1 MHNGETNSPAG
12 CRARCKK
19 ELPQPRQQR
28 THLFQQWT
36 HHVFFSLFFVNN
48 GPTLFLSTVDPPFF
62 FLFIANLGPIFF
74 VFLPT
79 ADPSF
84 LSTLDPPSARRSFA
98 TVAHGRPE
106 SAVAKVNIISYCED
120 GLSDRKFPDFF
131 IYMVVKRKK
140 QGQ

>member
-1 MHNGETNSPAG
+1 MVRLIHLRVVEPVAKKSSHSRVNSGPTFFNSG
-12 CRARCKK
+12 PTLFFIFLSTTDPPFFCQQLTHPFFSYL
-19 ELPQPRQQR
+19 LPTLDPFFSCFCQQR
-28 THLFQQWT
+28 TH
-36 HHVFFSLFFVNN
+36 FF
-48 GPTLFLSTVDPPFF
+48 
-62 FLFIANLGPIFF
+62 
-74 VFLPT
+74 
-79 ADPSF
+79 
-84 LSTLDPPSARRSFA
+84 STLDPPSARRSFA

>member
-28 THLFQQWT
+28 SHLFQQWT
-36 HHVFFSLFFVNN
+36 HPLFYYYFVNN
-48 GPTLFLSTVDPPFF
+48 GPTLFFVNSGPTLFLSITDPPFF
-62 FLFIANLGPIFF
+62 SY
-74 VFLPT
+74 FLP
-79 ADPSF
+79 S
-84 LSTLDPPSARRSFA
+84 LDPPSARRSFA

-131 IYMVVKRKK
+131 HLHGRQLQTMTNNANKC
-140 QGQ
+140 